1 MLKHLSLKT
10 KMFALLIFIVLLAA
24 APLAI
29 YFVKTAG
36 AFARLG
42 ADPSVERTLQA
53 AVDRAPSSGE
63 QQAAALSL
71 KRFRQIEVLRETIVR
86 QAVLV
91 SAVYFTAVLLVA
103 LTIGYLFI
111 SRITRPLKELTRATQ
126 QLAADDLDVKLPEK
140 AGGEI
145 GALMHSFNAMAHNLS
160 AARQEKMLAERKAT
174 WQRVARVI
182 AHEIKNPL
190 TPIKLSTE
198 RMYEKFLSQSKDF
211 PAVIK
216 STVDTVLNEI
226 NTLQRLVDTFHK
238 YAKFPDP
245 VLRPEPVNE
254 VIESV
259 CSLFSFS
266 HAPIIRNFAPDLPL
280 IKMDKGQVR
289 EVLSNLIKNAAE
301 AIAETGRSGEI
312 AVSSVRDGAMVRI
325 RVADNGCG
333 IAPEN
338 LEKLFQPYFTTKKGG
353 NGIGLALAERIISL
367 HGGGIS
373 CQSRAGEGT
382 TFDISLP
389 C

>member
-266 HAPIIRNFAPDLPL
+266 HAPIIRHFTPDLPS
-280 IKMDKGQVR
+280 IRMDKGQVR

-301 AIAETGRSGEI
+301 AIAEAGQSGEI

-373 CQSRAGEGT
+373 CRSESGKGT
-382 TFDISLP
+382 IFDISLP